1 MTKKRLTKVGMVVSI
16 LVAICGVLVI
26 LGAMGGDTSGPGGA
40 PSYYDHGYA
49 SFGADFYSYVSNN
62 SAEAA
67 EAARTTA
74 SNLGD
79 IADLLRNVCGIFL
92 IGFGM
97 MGFCVFGIINAGFKE
112 AAAVAAPVT
121 PVAPVAEPVVEE
133 TAEAEEAEEA
143 VAEPVVEAEEVES
156 ETEAAEVETTEELD
170 EDAEKILAKLDE
182 LKDEGILTEEEFEE
196 EKNKILNK

>member
-40 PSYYDHGYA
+40 PSYYDQGYA

-62 SAEAA
+62 AAEAA
-67 EAARTTA
+67 EAARATA

-97 MGFCVFGIINAGFKE
+97 MGFCVFGIINAGLKE
-112 AAAVAAPVT
+112 AAAVAAPAT
-121 PVAPVAEPVVEE
+121 PVAPVVEPVVEE
-133 TAEAEEAEEA
+133 TVETEDESEEI
-143 VAEPVVEAEEVES
+143 ES
-156 ETEAAEVETTEELD
+156 ETEEAEIETTEELD
-170 EDAEKILAKLDE
+170 EDAKKILAKLDE
-182 LKDEGILTEEEFEE
+182 LKEEGILTEEEYEE

>member
-62 SAEAA
+62 AAEAA

-133 TAEAEEAEEA
+133 TAEAEEA
-143 VAEPVVEAEEVES
+143 VAEPVVEAEEVEP
-156 ETEAAEVETTEELD
+156 ETEASEVETAEETEED
-170 EDAEKILAKLDE
+170 KEKILAKLHE